1 MECLALLGR
10 RLGAPTPAATGGPQQ
25 QPGQQQKDEPAY
37 AALSR
42 WAHQALQQHD
52 PEVKSVPLVRG
63 LLEVYI
69 RCHGEFWVNRHRRLL
84 FLFVCGSLQRGM
96 LQGITAAV
104 LGCVQTMHQQHV

>member
-10 RLGAPTPAATGGPQQ
+10 RLEAPTPAATSGPQQ

-42 WAHQALQQHD
+42 WAHQALQQQD
-52 PEVKSVPLVRG
+52 PEVKAVPLVRG

-69 RCHGEFWVNRHRRLL
+69 RCHGRY
-84 FLFVCGSLQRGM
+84 CGN
-96 LQGITAAV
+96 
-104 LGCVQTMHQQHV
+104 